1 MTLVRLRR
9 SLTIAVLANVFGIS
23 VPTASRIIMSWIVF
37 LEKELEF
44 LVNFQTRS
52 ELSGLKYPKAYRDIP
67 SLRGII
73 DCTEFYIEAPYRL
86 PSQKSTYSSYKSRN
100 TFKLL
105 ISISPIAHINF
116 VSNLYTGSISDK
128 EVIRQSAFLD
138 KLEPGDVIMA
148 DKGFNVQD
156 LFALREVKLMA
167 PPIMRKGVASSEAST
182 MTRRIASARI
192 HVERVIR
199 KLKCFGI
206 LRGVMPLT
214 LKPYASAIV
223 KLCSAIVNL
232 EKSVVKTEELD

>member
-1 MTLVRLRR
+1 MTSWEQLVITLVRLQRN
-9 SLTIAVLANVFGIS
+9 LTVAVVANVFGIS

-37 LEKELEF
+37 SEKELEF

-52 ELSGLKYPKAYRDIP
+52 ELSGLKYPKAYREIP

-116 VSNLYTGSISDK
+116 VSNLYTGNISHK
-128 EVIRQSAFLD
+128 EVIRQSGFLD
-138 KLEPGDVIMA
+138 KLEPGGVIMA

-167 PPIMRKGVASSEAST
+167 PPILIKKGAK
-182 MTRRIASARI
+182 RLYR
-192 HVERVIR
+192 
-199 KLKCFGI
+199 F
-206 LRGVMPLT
+206 
-214 LKPYASAIV
+214 
-223 KLCSAIVNL
+223 
-232 EKSVVKTEELD
+232 